1 MMRSLPGVLVIIIL
15 TFNRILKTQCLKVL
29 LVLGAQA
36 LPQPQEVEQVEVVNG
51 IPVEEAGQ
59 ERSYRGVLSDYDYR
73 QWTVGKVEMEVAR
86 IMKMMRTV
94 YDQIGWVPKDKVNF
108 DNTLKPLIDLDGELH
123 WQSGVVTVSI

>member
-1 MMRSLPGVLVIIIL
+1 MVVSVSVWTGDSQHDEKFVCSLGNNNSNTSIV
-15 TFNRILKTQCLKVL
+15 TEYCSTQCVKVL

-73 QWTVGKVEMEVAR
+73 RWTVGRVEREVAR
-86 IMKMMRTV
+86 IVKVKDSRIMR
-94 YDQIGWVPKDKVNF
+94 IMRRIF
-108 DNTLKPLIDLDGELH
+108 
-123 WQSGVVTVSI
+123 SR